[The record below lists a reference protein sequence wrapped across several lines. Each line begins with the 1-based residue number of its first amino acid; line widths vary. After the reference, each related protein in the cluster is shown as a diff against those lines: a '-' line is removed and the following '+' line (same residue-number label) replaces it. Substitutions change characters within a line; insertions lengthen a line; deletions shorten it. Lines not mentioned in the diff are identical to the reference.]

1 MKVKTQIPVF
11 KTPRDIALKLFREAG
26 RMWNAPDLQSMG
38 DHLFNFCVTNS
49 SLRDWLLKSKGITGD
64 HVFFESWRAKAS
76 GLFGECADIAN
87 ASKHLVV
94 KKTEVTAVTENLV
107 GLGPNGVIA
116 GSEQTRETFNIVLS
130 SGITID
136 LLLFIHKICMEWEG
150 EFSSDPDQN
159 PLPPHGSFLLTRA

>member
-1 MKVKTQIPVF
+1 M
-11 KTPRDIALKLFREAG
+11 
-26 RMWNAPDLQSMG
+26 
-38 DHLFNFCVTNS
+38 
-49 SLRDWLLKSKGITGD
+49 
-64 HVFFESWRAKAS
+64 
-76 GLFGECADIAN
+76 
-87 ASKHLVV
+87 
-94 KKTEVTAVTENLV
+94 

-159 PLPPHGSFLLTRA
+159 PLPPHGSFLLTQA